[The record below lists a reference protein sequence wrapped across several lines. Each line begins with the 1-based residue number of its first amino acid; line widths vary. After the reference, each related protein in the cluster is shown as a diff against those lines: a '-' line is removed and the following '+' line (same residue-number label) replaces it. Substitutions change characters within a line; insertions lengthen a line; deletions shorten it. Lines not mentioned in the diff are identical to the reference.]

1 MKKFLTILA
10 LAATVC
16 LAGCNDDTDD
26 LWNEVNEL
34 KSRVTALETQVV
46 ALNENIEA
54 LSQLVRNGAT
64 ITDVKQADGTY
75 TITLSNGEVIT
86 LHQGSAAT
94 AVIPVIGIDAEN
106 YWVVDYK
113 DGKGFVR
120 IEVDGKP
127 VKATAADGVTP
138 KFRIDADSC
147 WEVSYDGGESW
158 EPVLDTNGNRV
169 SAVGTGTVT
178 DKFFADVKVE
188 GDKLHIELLTGESID
203 VPIVPDFYCRI
214 VAPAGVQ
221 NFSSKETKRFEV
233 EIKGVENVLIS
244 APTGWSA
251 QLTDMVSDKATLIVT
266 APETTRALADNS
278 KDVAILATA
287 GYYACIAKIQ
297 VETEGGVVTVPPTV
311 ESVEAVAEAATS
323 SSLTFR
329 VAVSEDTDAW
339 MYLVQES
346 SAPAPE
352 ASTVAT
358 IGKNGVGDTAVETGL
373 NASTDYT
380 IYVIAIK
387 NPNTYSEV
395 VSAAGRTTDPVDED
409 DYYTFGVE
417 IDGVRYDKDSEG
429 AQLLEVPADAAENV
443 TLPVAAGGVYFV
455 DDQSVDYAVG
465 TFSSQGVTKDLV
477 IIGRRADKKTEIKV
491 THYWALRNPS
501 GKLIFKNVKIDFSGV
516 DGNYMFNAATSK
528 EGDKGGM
535 DMFVFEDCELIF
547 SKKAF
552 VSMYNADADACIG
565 NIVFRNCK
573 LHYTGSEVTVN
584 FITLQKIGAGLNK
597 FRSFVFENNMLYTES
612 AATVSFSLFFQ
623 DNTSTSGS
631 LENLNI
637 VCRNNTFVNIVS
649 SGSKGGLFN
658 VEKFGSFLFSKNVLW
673 STNTD
678 KYSMVLRVMNDYNTA
693 GSWPTVT
700 MAADDNVAW
709 GTKGYKLWSNAA
721 GTFYPEGAD
730 KLVFTVASEDPLSVC
745 DFANGRFVVA
755 PAYAGFGSTL
765 E

>member
-244 APTGWSA
+244 APAGWSA

-278 KDVAILATA
+278 KDVTILAMA

-358 IGKNGVGDTAVETGL
+358 IGKNGTGDTAVEKGL

-417 IDGVRYDKDSEG
+417 IDGVRYDKNSEG
-429 AQLLEVPADAAENV
+429 ALLLEVPADATEDV
-443 TLPVAAGGVYFV
+443 LLPVQEGGVVFV
-455 DDQSVDYAVG
+455 DDRSAAFAAG
-465 TFSSQGVTKDLV
+465 TSASQGVTKDLV
-477 IIGRRADKKTEIKV
+477 IIGRRADKKTEINIAK
-491 THYWALRNPS
+491 YWALRNPN
-501 GKLIFKNVKIDFSGV
+501 GKLIFKNVKIDYSSVGSYV
-516 DGNYMFNAATSK
+516 FNAAPNA
-528 EGDKGGM
+528 DVNGM
-535 DMFVFEDCELIF
+535 GSLVFEDCDIT
-547 SKKAF
+547 F
-552 VSMYNADADACIG
+552 VKVFVTMYNANAGTGIE

-573 LHYTGSEVTVN
+573 LHYAGKDASVN
-584 FITLQKIGAGLNK
+584 FITTQKIGAGLNK
-597 FRSFVFENNMLYTES
+597 FRKFVFENNVLYTES
-612 AATVSFSLFFQ
+612 TATAFSLFFQ
-623 DNTSTSGS
+623 DNKSTDGS

-637 VCRNNTFVNIVS
+637 VCRNNTFVNITPT
-649 SGSKGGLFN
+649 GSAAGLFC
-658 VEKFGSFLFSKNVLW
+658 VEKFGSVEFSKNVLW
-673 STNTD
+673 SSITT
-678 KYSMVLRVMNDYNTA
+678 KYPSILRVLNDYNA
-693 GSWPTVT
+693 NGPWPSLVLDR
-700 MAADDNVAW
+700 DDNVAW
-709 GTKGYKLWSNAA
+709 GTAGWKLYQT
-721 GTFYPEGAD
+721 GTGAFYPDGGSNLTITKATD
-730 KLVFTVASEDPLSVC
+730 DPLSVC
-745 DFANGRFVVA
+745 DLANGRFVVA

>member
-1 MKKFLTILA
+1 MKKILTILA

-16 LAGCNDDTDD
+16 LAGCNDDTDN
-26 LWNEVNEL
+26 LWDEVNEL
-34 KSRVTALETQVV
+34 KGRVTALETQVQ
-46 ALNENIEA
+46 ALNDNVDA
-54 LSQLVRNGAT
+54 LSLLVRDGAT
-64 ITDVKQADGTY
+64 ITDVQQADGTY
-75 TITLSNGEVIT
+75 TLTLSNGEVIT

-94 AVIPVIGIDAEN
+94 AVIPVIGIDAED
-106 YWVVDYK
+106 YWVVDYR
-113 DGKGFVR
+113 DGRGFIR

-127 VKATAADGVTP
+127 VKAKSADGVTP
-138 KFRIDADSC
+138 KFRIDADGC
-147 WEVSYDGGESW
+147 WEISYDGGESW
-158 EPVLDTNGNRV
+158 EPVLDTAGNRV
-169 SAVGTGTVT
+169 SAVGEGAVT

-266 APETTRALADNS
+266 APETVSRALADNS

-297 VETEGGVVTVPPTV
+297 VETDGGVVTTPPTV
-311 ESVEAVAEAATS
+311 ESVEPVADRITS
-323 SSLTFR
+323 SSLTFT

-346 SAPAPE
+346 SEPAPE
-352 ASTVAT
+352 ASAVAT
-358 IGKNGVGDTAVETGL
+358 LGKNGVGDTATETGL

-395 VSAAGRTTDPVDED
+395 VSAAARTSDPLNED

-429 AQLLEVPADAAENV
+429 AQLLEVPADATEDV
-443 TLPVAAGGVYFV
+443 LLPVLEGGVVFV
-455 DDQSVDYAVG
+455 DDQSADYAAG
-465 TFSSQGVTKDLV
+465 TSTSQGVTKDLV
-477 IIGRRADKKTEIKV
+477 IIGRYADKKTELDIQK
-491 THYWALRNPS
+491 YWALRNPT
-501 GKLIFKNVKIDFSGV
+501 GKLVFKNVKIDYSAV
-516 DGNYMFNAATSK
+516 GNYVFNAAPATAVN
-528 EGDKGGM
+528 GM
-535 DMFVFEDCELIF
+535 GSLVFEDCEISF
-547 SKKAF
+547 PKAF
-552 VSMYNADADACIG
+552 VTMYNANVETGIE

-573 LHYTGSEVTVN
+573 IKYVGTETTQN
-584 FITLQKIGAGLNK
+584 FITMQKIEAGLNK
-597 FRSFVFENNMLYTES
+597 FRKFVFENNILYTES
-612 AATVSFSLFFQ
+612 TTTAFSLFFQ
-623 DNTSTSGS
+623 DNMTTEGS

-637 VCRNNTFVNIVS
+637 VCRNNTFVNITPT
-649 SGSKGGLFN
+649 GSATGLFS
-658 VEKFGSFLFSKNVLW
+658 VEKFGSLEFSKNILW
-673 STNTD
+673 SSIDT
-678 KYSMVLRVMNDYNTA
+678 KYPSILRVLNDYNA
-693 GSWPTVT
+693 EGSWPSLVMDRT
-700 MAADDNVAW
+700 DNVAW
-709 GTKGYKLWSNAA
+709 GTSGWKLYQT
-721 GTFYPEGAD
+721 GTGAYYPEGGSN
-730 KLVFTVASEDPLSVC
+730 LTFTKAAEDPLAVC
-745 DFANGRFVVA
+745 DLTNGRFVVSS
-755 PAYAGFGSTL
+755 AYADFGSTL

>member
-10 LAATVC
+10 MAATVC

-244 APTGWSA
+244 APSGWSA

-278 KDVAILATA
+278 KDVTILAMA

-395 VSAAGRTTDPVDED
+395 VSATGRTTDPVDED

-429 AQLLEVPADAAENV
+429 AQLLEVPADATEDV
-443 TLPVAAGGVYFV
+443 LLPVLEGGVVFV
-455 DDQSVDYAVG
+455 DDQSAEFAAG
-465 TFSSQGVTKDLV
+465 TSSSQGITKDLV
-477 IIGRRADKKTEIKV
+477 IIGRRADKKTEINIAK
-491 THYWALRNPS
+491 YWALRNPN
-501 GKLIFKNVKIDFSGV
+501 GKLIFKNVKIDFSSV
-516 DGNYMFNAATSK
+516 GNYVFNAAPNTAVN
-528 EGDKGGM
+528 GM
-535 DMFVFEDCELIF
+535 GSLIFEDCDIT
-547 SKKAF
+547 F
-552 VSMYNADADACIG
+552 VKVFVTMYNANVETGIE

-573 LHYTGSEVTVN
+573 LNYKGADTSVN
-584 FITLQKIGAGLNK
+584 FITMQKIGAGLNK
-597 FRSFVFENNMLYTES
+597 FRKFVFENNVLYTES
-612 AATVSFSLFFQ
+612 TTTAFSLFFQ
-623 DNTSTSGS
+623 DNKSTDGS

-637 VCRNNTFVNIVS
+637 LCRNNTFVNITPT
-649 SGSKGGLFN
+649 GSAAGLFC
-658 VEKFGSFLFSKNVLW
+658 VEKFGSVEFSKNVLW
-673 STNTD
+673 SSITT
-678 KYSMVLRVMNDYNTA
+678 KYPSILRVLNDYNA
-693 GSWPTVT
+693 NGPWPSLVLDR
-700 MAADDNVAW
+700 DDNVAW
-709 GTKGYKLWSNAA
+709 GTAGWKLYQT
-721 GTFYPEGAD
+721 GTGAFYPDGGSNLTITKATD
-730 KLVFTVASEDPLSVC
+730 DPLSVC
-745 DFANGRFVVA
+745 DLANGRFVVA

>member
-54 LSQLVRNGAT
+54 LSQLARNGAT

-244 APTGWSA
+244 APSGWSA

-278 KDVAILATA
+278 KDVTILAMA

-311 ESVEAVAEAATS
+311 ESVEVVAEAATS

-387 NPNTYSEV
+387 NPNTYSEA
-395 VSAAGRTTDPVDED
+395 VSATGRTADPVDED

-429 AQLLEVPADAAENV
+429 ARLLEVPADATEDV
-443 TLPVAAGGVYFV
+443 LLPVLEGGVVFV
-455 DDQSVDYAVG
+455 DDQSAEFAAG
-465 TFSSQGVTKDLV
+465 TSSSQGVTKDLV
-477 IIGRRADKKTEIKV
+477 IIGRRADKKTEINIAK
-491 THYWALRNPS
+491 YWALRNPN
-501 GKLIFKNVKIDFSGV
+501 GKLIFKNVKIDFSSV
-516 DGNYMFNAATSK
+516 GNYVFNAAPNTAVN
-528 EGDKGGM
+528 GM
-535 DMFVFEDCELIF
+535 GSLIFEDCDIT
-547 SKKAF
+547 F
-552 VSMYNADADACIG
+552 VKVFVTMYNANVETG
-565 NIVFRNCK
+565 VENIVFRNCK
-573 LHYTGSEVTVN
+573 LNYKGADTSVN
-584 FITLQKIGAGLNK
+584 FITMQKIEAGLNK
-597 FRSFVFENNMLYTES
+597 FRKFVFENNILYTES
-612 AATVSFSLFFQ
+612 TSTAFSLFFQ
-623 DNTSTSGS
+623 DTKTTNGS

-637 VCRNNTFVNIVS
+637 LCRNNTFVNITPT
-649 SGSKGGLFN
+649 GSAAGLFC
-658 VEKFGSFLFSKNVLW
+658 VEKFGSIEFSKNVLW
-673 STNTD
+673 SSITT
-678 KYSMVLRVMNDYNTA
+678 KYPSILRVLNDYNA
-693 GSWPTVT
+693 NGPWPSLVLDR
-700 MAADDNVAW
+700 DDNVAW
-709 GTKGYKLWSNAA
+709 GTAGWKLYQT
-721 GTFYPEGAD
+721 GTGAFYPDGGSNLTITKATD
-730 KLVFTVASEDPLSVC
+730 DPLSVC
-745 DFANGRFVVA
+745 DLANGRFVVA
-755 PAYAGFGSTL
+755 PAYTGFGSTL

>member
-86 LHQGSAAT
+86 LHQGSAAK

-120 IEVDGKP
+120 IEVAGQP

-147 WEVSYDGGESW
+147 WEVSYDGGKSW

-244 APTGWSA
+244 APAGWSA
-251 QLTDMVSDKATLIVT
+251 QLTDVVSDKATLIVT

-278 KDVAILATA
+278 KDVTILAMA

-346 SAPAPE
+346 SASAPE
-352 ASTVAT
+352 ASAVAT

-395 VSAAGRTTDPVDED
+395 VSAAGRTADPVDED

-429 AQLLEVPADAAENV
+429 AQLLEVPADATEDV
-443 TLPVAAGGVYFV
+443 LLPVLEGGVVFV
-455 DDQSVDYAVG
+455 DDQSANFAAG
-465 TFSSQGVTKDLV
+465 TSTSQGITKDLV
-477 IIGRRADKKTEIKV
+477 IIGRRADKKTELNIQK
-491 THYWALRNPS
+491 YWALRNPN
-501 GKLIFKNVKIDFSGV
+501 GKLVFKNVKIDYSAV
-516 DGNYMFNAATSK
+516 GNYVFNAQPATAVNGVGSLI
-528 EGDKGGM
+528 
-535 DMFVFEDCELIF
+535 FEDCEISF
-547 SKKAF
+547 SNVFAT
-552 VSMYNADADACIG
+552 MYNANAEAGIG

-573 LHYTGSEVTVN
+573 IKYAGTNTTQN
-584 FITLQKIGAGLNK
+584 FITLQKIEAGLNK
-597 FRSFVFENNMLYTES
+597 FRKFVFENNILYTES
-612 AATVSFSLFFQ
+612 TATAFSLFLQ
-623 DNTSTSGS
+623 DTKTTNGS

-637 VCRNNTFVNIVS
+637 VCRNNTFVNITPT
-649 SGSKGGLFN
+649 GSAAGLFC
-658 VEKFGSFLFSKNVLW
+658 VEKFGSIEFSKNVLW
-673 STNTD
+673 SSITT
-678 KYSMVLRVMNDYNTA
+678 KYPSILRVLNDYNTN
-693 GSWPTVT
+693 GPWPSLILER
-700 MAADDNVAW
+700 DDNVAW
-709 GTKGYKLWSNAA
+709 GTAGWKLYQT
-721 GTFYPEGAD
+721 GTGAFYPDGGSNLTITKA
-730 KLVFTVASEDPLSVC
+730 AEDPLSVC
-745 DFANGRFVVA
+745 DLANGRFVVT
-755 PAYAGFGSTL
+755 PAHAGFGSTL

>member
-54 LSQLVRNGAT
+54 LSQLFRDGAT

-86 LHQGSAAT
+86 LHQGSAAK

-120 IEVDGKP
+120 IEVDGQP
-127 VKATAADGVTP
+127 VKAAAADGVTP

-147 WEVSYDGGESW
+147 WEVSYDGGKSW

-244 APTGWSA
+244 APAGWSA

-278 KDVAILATA
+278 KDVTILAMA

-297 VETEGGVVTVPPTV
+297 VETEGGVVIVPPTV

-323 SSLTFR
+323 ASLTFR

-358 IGKNGVGDTAVETGL
+358 IGKNGTGDTAVEKGL

-395 VSAAGRTTDPVDED
+395 VSAAGRTADPVDED

-429 AQLLEVPADAAENV
+429 ALLLEVPADATEDV
-443 TLPVAAGGVYFV
+443 LLPVLEGGVVFV
-455 DDQSVDYAVG
+455 DDQSANFAAG
-465 TFSSQGVTKDLV
+465 TSTSQGITKDLV
-477 IIGRRADKKTEIKV
+477 IIGRRADKKTELNIQK
-491 THYWALRNPS
+491 YWALRNPN
-501 GKLIFKNVKIDFSGV
+501 GKLVFKNVKIDFSSV
-516 DGNYMFNAATSK
+516 GNYVFNAAPNT
-528 EGDKGGM
+528 DVNGM
-535 DMFVFEDCELIF
+535 GSLVFEDCEIAYP
-547 SKKAF
+547 KVF
-552 VSMYNADADACIG
+552 VTMYNANVGTGIE

-573 LHYTGSEVTVN
+573 ILYKGKDSTVN
-584 FITLQKIGAGLNK
+584 FITLQKIETGLNK
-597 FRSFVFENNMLYTES
+597 FRKFVFENNVLYTES
-612 AATVSFSLFFQ
+612 TTTAFSLFFQ
-623 DNTSTSGS
+623 DAKTTKGS

-637 VCRNNTFVNIVS
+637 VCRNNTFVNIMPT
-649 SGSKGGLFN
+649 GSTAGLFC
-658 VEKFGSFLFSKNVLW
+658 VEKFGSIEFSKNVLW
-673 STNTD
+673 SSIDT
-678 KYSMVLRVMNDYNTA
+678 KYPSILRVLNDYNA
-693 GSWPTVT
+693 NSPWPSLVLDR
-700 MAADDNVAW
+700 DDNVAW
-709 GTKGYKLWSNAA
+709 GTAGWKLYQT
-721 GTFYPEGAD
+721 GTGAFYPDGGSNLTITKA
-730 KLVFTVASEDPLSVC
+730 TEDPLSVC
-745 DFANGRFVVA
+745 DLANGRFVVA
-755 PAYAGFGSTL
+755 PAHAGFGSTL

>member
-147 WEVSYDGGESW
+147 WEVSYDGGKSW

-244 APTGWSA
+244 APAGWSA

-278 KDVAILATA
+278 KDVTILAMA

-417 IDGVRYDKDSEG
+417 IDGVRYDKNSEG
-429 AQLLEVPADAAENV
+429 AQLLEVPADATEDV
-443 TLPVAAGGVYFV
+443 LLPVLEGGVVFV
-455 DDQSVDYAVG
+455 DDQSANFAAG
-465 TFSSQGVTKDLV
+465 TSSSQGITKDLV
-477 IIGRRADKKTEIKV
+477 IIGRRADKKTEINIAK
-491 THYWALRNPS
+491 YWALRNPN
-501 GKLIFKNVKIDFSGV
+501 GKLIFKNVKIDFSSV
-516 DGNYMFNAATSK
+516 GNYVFNAAPASAVN
-528 EGDKGGM
+528 GM
-535 DMFVFEDCELIF
+535 GSLIFEDCDIT
-547 SKKAF
+547 F
-552 VSMYNADADACIG
+552 VKVFVTMYNANVETGIE

-573 LHYTGSEVTVN
+573 LNYKGADTSVN
-584 FITLQKIGAGLNK
+584 FITMQKIGAGLNK
-597 FRSFVFENNMLYTES
+597 FRKFVFENNVLYTES
-612 AATVSFSLFFQ
+612 TTTAFSLFFQ
-623 DNTSTSGS
+623 DNKSTDGS

-637 VCRNNTFVNIVS
+637 VCRNNTFVNITPT
-649 SGSKGGLFN
+649 GSAAGLFC
-658 VEKFGSFLFSKNVLW
+658 VEKFGSVEFSKNVLW
-673 STNTD
+673 SSITT
-678 KYSMVLRVMNDYNTA
+678 KYPSILRVLNDYNA
-693 GSWPTVT
+693 NGPWPSLVLDR
-700 MAADDNVAW
+700 DDNVAW
-709 GTKGYKLWSNAA
+709 GTAGWKLYQT
-721 GTFYPEGAD
+721 GTCAFYPDGGSNLTITKATD
-730 KLVFTVASEDPLSVC
+730 DPLSVC
-745 DFANGRFVVA
+745 DLANGRFVVA